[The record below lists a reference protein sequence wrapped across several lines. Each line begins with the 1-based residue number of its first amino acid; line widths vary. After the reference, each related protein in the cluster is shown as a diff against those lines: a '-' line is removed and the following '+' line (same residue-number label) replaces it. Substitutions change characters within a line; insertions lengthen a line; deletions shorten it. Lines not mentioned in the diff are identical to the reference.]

1 MNHCG
6 TKEITTERL
15 LLRRFT
21 VADAEQM
28 YRNLNTD
35 PEVNHFLTW
44 ELHKSIEDTV
54 ALLKDFEERYEN
66 PARYCWAIVARD
78 TNEVIGTVAAPVVK
92 ERTETVEVTYAL
104 GRAWWGKGITA
115 EALRAVIAFL
125 FREVGVNRIE
135 AAHDI
140 NNPNSGKVM
149 AKAGMRKEGVLRK
162 ASRNNQ
168 GLIDIAVYAI
178 LRDEWEARQNE
189 NCSRSKMYF
198 VRHGETVWNSENKIC
213 GATDSPLTEKG
224 REQAREVAEKV
235 REMGIRADCILY
247 SPLSRARDTAMCI
260 AEVTGIPA
268 REEPRLFE
276 QNFGKYESTA
286 RDGAEFRESK
296 KQFASRYGGHGES
309 MLHLAQRVYNLLDE
323 LKAQPDKTYILVAH
337 NGIARVVQSYFFE
350 MTNDEYAAFG
360 IRNCEVREYEFE

>member
-6 TKEITTERL
+6 TKEITTGRL

-21 VADAEQM
+21 AADAEDM
-28 YRNLNTD
+28 YRNLNSD
-35 PEVNHFLTW
+35 SRVNHFLTW
-44 ELHKSIEDTV
+44 ELHTSIDDTV
-54 ALLKDFEERYEN
+54 ELLKTFEERYES
-66 PARYCWAIVARD
+66 PSRYCWAIVERTSD
-78 TNEVIGTVAAPVVK
+78 EVIGTIAAPVVK

-104 GRAWWGKGITA
+104 GYAWWGKGIMV
-115 EALRAVIAFL
+115 EALKAVIEFL
-125 FREVGVNRIE
+125 FTEVGVNRIE

-149 AKAGMRKEGVLRK
+149 EKAGMRKEGVMRK

-178 LRDEWEARQNE
+178 LRDERETRRNGNSARA
-189 NCSRSKMYF
+189 KVYF
-198 VRHGETVWNSENKIC
+198 IRHGETVWNSENKIC
-213 GATDSPLTEKG
+213 GATDSPLTAKG
-224 REQAREVAEKV
+224 LQQAAEVAEKV
-235 REMGIRADCILY
+235 RTMGIKADCILY
-247 SPLSRARDTAMCI
+247 SPLSRARDTAMRI
-260 AEVTGIPA
+260 AEVTGLPA

-276 QNFGKYESTA
+276 QNFGIYESTA

-323 LKAQPDKTYILVAH
+323 LKAQPDRTYILVAH
-337 NGIARVVQSYFFE
+337 NGSARVVQSYFYE
-350 MTNDEYAAFG
+350 MTNDEYAGFG
-360 IRNCEVREYEFE
+360 IKNCEVREYAFE